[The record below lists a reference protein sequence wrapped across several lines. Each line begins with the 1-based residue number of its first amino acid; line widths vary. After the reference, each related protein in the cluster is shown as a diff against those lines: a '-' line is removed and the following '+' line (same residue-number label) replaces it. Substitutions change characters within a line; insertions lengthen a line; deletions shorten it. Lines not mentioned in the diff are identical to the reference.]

1 MTRRDFDYS
10 WPMEAPVPAVV
21 VPEPSRRPLRKGV
34 ILAAGFST
42 RMAPLSNGRS
52 KAMLR
57 LGGLTLLERSIRTL
71 LTLDLEQIMI
81 VIGHDMEVVAEH
93 AKRFGGIV
101 SVIEADG
108 WESGNGC
115 SLATAE
121 PYVKEEDLF
130 LLVTVDHVFA
140 PDALHRLL
148 DARAPAVL
156 VDAAPT
162 PEEWSEGT
170 RVVLE
175 AGRAIAFGKELTS
188 EVIDCGAFLLP
199 STIFDAHRSAWRR
212 GDPSLAGAVTALVSE
227 HPLTA
232 VPIAPGSWVDID
244 VPQDLALARDRL
256 RRSLGKPSDGPVST
270 YLNRPI
276 STRLSMLLAGLPLSP
291 DVVSVLVLLGSLGA
305 ALLLAS
311 GRGVAGGV
319 AVQAVSVLDGVDGEL
334 ARLRLRSSPK
344 GAMLDGVLDR
354 LADAAIICGFALWAA
369 PLASTRT
376 VILLTCLALTG
387 SMLSMASKDRAK
399 LLNLPAAPERW
410 IGRLLGGRDGRLLL
424 LAVAALAGR
433 PIAGLAAVAVTSLVA
448 LSIRLIYV
456 LRDATAPAGGTPIG
470 RDRSSG

>member
-1 MTRRDFDYS
+1 
-10 WPMEAPVPAVV
+10 MEAPVRAVV
-21 VPEPSRRPLRKGV
+21 VPEPSPRPLRKGV
-34 ILAAGFST
+34 ILAAGLST

-57 LGGLTLLERSIRTL
+57 LGGLSLLERSIRTL
-71 LTLDLEQIMI
+71 LALDLEQIMI

-93 AKRFGGIV
+93 AKSFGGIV
-101 SVIEADG
+101 SVIEADN
-108 WESGNGC
+108 WETGNGC
-115 SLATAE
+115 SLAAAE
-121 PYVKEEDLF
+121 PYVEDEDLF

-162 PEEWSEGT
+162 PAEWSEGT
-170 RVVLE
+170 RVVIE

-199 STIFDAHRSAWRR
+199 STIFDAHRSAWSR
-212 GDPSLAGAVTALVSE
+212 GDPSLAGAVTALVSD
-227 HPLTA
+227 HPLRA
-232 VPIAPGSWVDID
+232 VRIAPGSWVDID
-244 VPQDLALARDRL
+244 TPQDLALARDRL

-276 STRLSMLLAGLPLSP
+276 STRLSILLAGLSLSP
-291 DVVSVLVLLGSLGA
+291 DAVSVIVLLGSLVA
-305 ALLLAS
+305 AVLLAS
-311 GRGVAGGV
+311 GRGIAGGIC
-319 AVQAVSVLDGVDGEL
+319 VQAVSVLDGVDGEL
-334 ARLRLRSSPK
+334 ARLRLRSSPR

-354 LADAAIICGFALWAA
+354 LEDAAIISGFALWAA
-369 PLASTRT
+369 SVSSTRT
-376 VILLTCLALTG
+376 VILLSCLALTG

-424 LAVAALAGR
+424 LSVAAVAGR
-433 PIAGLAAVAVTSLVA
+433 PLAGLAAVAVTSLVA
-448 LSIRLIYV
+448 LSLRLSYV
-456 LRDATAPAGGTPIG
+456 LKGGTTTPGGDPIG
-470 RDRSSG
+470 RSRSSG